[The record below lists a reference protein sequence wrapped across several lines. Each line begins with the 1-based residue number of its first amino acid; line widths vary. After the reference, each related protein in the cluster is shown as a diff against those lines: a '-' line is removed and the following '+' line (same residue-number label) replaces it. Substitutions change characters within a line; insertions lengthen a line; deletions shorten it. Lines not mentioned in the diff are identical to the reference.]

1 MNPQEKAQLIKEIH
15 VLTHQFEHRALSL
28 YEMARSKKRIHEIF
42 ALCNEPIFQKQVLTY
57 KALTE
62 PQTAAFDFAQQTPFA
77 LTFRGYFQKSDAL
90 EDILYQQPDMGWAFL
105 HQARVWQI
113 WMIPAP
119 NRTALI
125 SEWGNFAE
133 CYDWL
138 LEQQQLY
145 QCLETDRELQQRA
158 VPLHLP
164 SLTESHT
171 PILATQL
178 EYESTENT
186 ETVSNPLDLTIDD
199 VLAEDL
205 HTVSTPD
212 TAATAQSDA
221 IPQEQEQVQS
231 STSTLIQE
239 VAADVDIEPCEIQSA
254 KPIPESIHIDQF
266 TAKLQQIPQLEQD
279 PPQLFELLIL
289 EQAELN
295 LQIDFLLHAN
305 MLEHWDQ
312 YPIYLAEQM
321 NIEGKFIKYL
331 MLFGAQN
338 QMEAIRLAQLFTLQH
353 QHDLASIKEIN
364 TNLISQILSQP
375 TDLYYYYQQ
384 AEGIWQKTDY
394 FPFIPATLIQTQKF
408 IHFDEPDTDFNTPIL
423 LLQERQKLRLIHGQ
437 KRLALSRTEQTY
449 PCLIL
454 NRQQGLNWQTIQT
467 VINQLAQPIDVQQL
481 YQALKL
487 YIHD

>member
-15 VLTHQFEHRALSL
+15 ILTQQFEHRALSL

-42 ALCNEPIFQKQVLTY
+42 TLCNEPIFQKQVLAY

-62 PQTAAFDFAQQTPFA
+62 PETAAFDFAQQTPFA
-77 LTFRGYFQKSDAL
+77 LTFRGYFQKSDDL
-90 EDILYQQPDMGWAFL
+90 EDALYQQPDMGWAFL
-105 HQARVWQI
+105 HQAKVWQI

-119 NRTALI
+119 HRTTLI
-125 SEWGNFAE
+125 SEWGNFTE

-158 VPLHLP
+158 VPLHLTP
-164 SLTESHT
+164 PTESHT
-171 PILATQL
+171 PTLNTQL
-178 EYESTENT
+178 EYESTENL
-186 ETVSNPLDLTIDD
+186 EIVSNPLDLTIDD

-205 HTVSTPD
+205 HTVPTPD
-212 TAATAQSDA
+212 TAATARPDA
-221 IPQEQEQVQS
+221 MTQEEPVQS
-231 STSTLIQE
+231 STPTLIQE
-239 VAADVDIEPCEIQSA
+239 TADDVEVKLPEIQST
-254 KPIPESIHIDQF
+254 KPIPESICIDQF

-289 EQAELN
+289 EQTELN

-305 MLEHWDQ
+305 VLEHWDQ
-312 YPIYLAEQM
+312 YPIYLAEQV
-321 NIEGKFIKYL
+321 NVDGKFIKYL
-331 MLFGAQN
+331 MLLGAQN
-338 QMEAIRLAQLFTLQH
+338 QMEAIRLAQLFSLQH
-353 QHDLASIKEIN
+353 QHNLASIKEIN
-364 TNLISQILSQP
+364 TKLMSQILSQP
-375 TDLYYYYQQ
+375 TELYQHYQQ

-408 IHFDEPDTDFNTPIL
+408 IHFDEPDAEFNTPIL

-437 KRLALSRTEQTY
+437 KRLALSRTEQAY

>member
-42 ALCNEPIFQKQVLTY
+42 ALCNEPIFQKQVLAY
-57 KALTE
+57 KAFTE
-62 PQTAAFDFAQQTPFA
+62 PKTAAFDFAQQTPFA
-77 LTFRGYFQKSDAL
+77 LTFRGYFQKSDDL
-90 EDILYQQPDMGWAFL
+90 EDALYQQPDMGWAFL
-105 HQARVWQI
+105 HQVKVWQI
-113 WMIPAP
+113 WIIPAP
-119 NRTALI
+119 HRTALI

-164 SLTESHT
+164 PPTESHT
-171 PILATQL
+171 PTLTTQL

-186 ETVSNPLDLTIDD
+186 ETVSNPLDLSIDD

-205 HTVSTPD
+205 HTVPTPD
-212 TAATAQSDA
+212 TATTTLLDA
-221 IPQEQEQVQS
+221 LTQEELVQS
-231 STSTLIQE
+231 SMPTLIQE
-239 VAADVDIEPCEIQSA
+239 VADDVDIEPREIQSA

-266 TAKLQQIPQLEQD
+266 TAKLQKIPQLEQD

-305 MLEHWDQ
+305 VLEHWDQ
-312 YPIYLAEQM
+312 YPIYLAEQV
-321 NIEGKFIKYL
+321 NVEGKFIKYL
-331 MLFGAQN
+331 MLLGAQN
-338 QMEAIRLAQLFTLQH
+338 QMEAIRLAQLFSLQH
-353 QHDLASIKEIN
+353 QHDLASIKEISAK
-364 TNLISQILSQP
+364 LMSQILSQP
-375 TDLYYYYQQ
+375 TELYQHYQQ
-384 AEGIWQKTDY
+384 ADDIWQKTDY
-394 FPFIPATLIQTQKF
+394 FPFIPTTLIQTQKF
-408 IHFDEPDTDFNTPIL
+408 IHFDEPDADFNTPIL

-437 KRLALSRTEQTY
+437 KRLALSRTEQAY

-467 VINQLAQPIDVQQL
+467 VINQLTQPIDVQQL